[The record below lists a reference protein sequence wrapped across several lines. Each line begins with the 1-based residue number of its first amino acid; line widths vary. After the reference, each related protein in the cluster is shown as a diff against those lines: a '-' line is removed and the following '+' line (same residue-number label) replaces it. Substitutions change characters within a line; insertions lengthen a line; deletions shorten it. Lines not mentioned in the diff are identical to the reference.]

1 MERLV
6 KYIPWIFV
14 AILIFMYFTKDT
26 ETKINTIKVKVPE
39 IKEVIEKETKIV
51 YKKLKGDTITIQGDS
66 VKIIT
71 ENPVNKDLV
80 DNYTKQKDS
89 ISKLKLYIS
98 SIEEK
103 EQVRTFTKGFV
114 TVNVTSKTRG
124 YLLEQSIEYQQKEH
138 IIEVEKPKDNFGFL
152 LLGGMT
158 KANFEVGAGIRIKKL
173 SVLAKT
179 STNKEIG
186 INIIK
191 EF

>member
-1 MERLV
+1 MEKLT
-6 KYIPWIFV
+6 KSIPWIFV

-39 IKEVIEKETKIV
+39 IKEVIKKETKIV
-51 YKKLKGDTITIQGDS
+51 YKKQKGDTIKIAGDT
-66 VKIIT
+66 IIT

-103 EQVRTFTKGFV
+103 EQVRTFTKGFI

-124 YLLEQSIEYQQKEH
+124 DLLDQSIEYQEKEH
-138 IIEVEKPKDNFGFL
+138 TIEVEKPKDNFGFL

-158 KANFEVGAGIRIKKL
+158 KTNFEVGAGIRIKKL

-179 STNKEIG
+179 STNKEVG